1 MQFNALVEE
10 WPGESMVFFRELP
23 GCFVSAATS
32 EAALQAAPARIEQ
45 YFRWL
50 KTNDIVIIEGD
61 IDPIQVVLAEQLS
74 STSNSYGPLF
84 KADLAEPGELEIDNA
99 LNVAATAR
107 ALIIEVVANVPTQY
121 LEHALTPASWSLIQ
135 HLQHV
140 METENWYVSRLQEE
154 PAEPMP
160 ASSMSAD
167 DLSMK
172 VFEDAMDNE
181 LILRNLTAEQRT
193 RIFLHDGEQWTAAK
207 VLRRQAGHLCEHLM
221 TMAQMEHQIGALR

>member
-10 WPGESMVFFRELP
+10 WSGESLVFFRELP
-23 GCFVSAATS
+23 GCFVSATTS
-32 EAALQAAPARIEQ
+32 EAALQAAPAAIER

-50 KTNDIVIIEGD
+50 KANDLVIVEED
-61 IDPIQVVLAEQLS
+61 IHPIHVVLAEKQGYLPDAR
-74 STSNSYGPLF
+74 GPLF
-84 KADLAEPGELEIDNA
+84 EADLAEPTELEMDNA

-107 ALIIEVVANVPTQY
+107 ALIIEVIANAPAAR
-121 LEHALTPASWSLIQ
+121 LEQTLTPGSWSLHQ
-135 HLQHV
+135 HLQHI